1 MINIVGEDDILF
13 DSVMLHAQAKP
24 ALVVVFVIASVILLF
39 AIPYFLK
46 QSRVYG
52 SMFNFASSVRK
63 WSAGISALLVL
74 GIGFYF
80 LTPYV
85 EPPSDEI
92 AIVIGNTQNT
102 PAPSLNGEI
111 SDTIVATMLAHKG
124 SESSEI
130 ADSIKFVSAIKQPA
144 VISLKSL
151 GVEVRQISNNSSN
164 AKRDARI
171 NIEALTSKLNGLA
184 PVDSGANYLEAIVT
198 ASRNVKPGS
207 KIIVVGS
214 GLSDSGH
221 LNFSKTSILTN
232 EEARAQA
239 LSALREVYKGGD
251 VLEDFTVE
259 FHGLG
264 DTTAPQEA
272 LSSLQK
278 GIVEDIYKEA
288 IRNLGGRAIVNTR
301 TQVGA
306 SVATKYEVGTTDTGC
321 GDINL
326 IFDENDIKFVGDKA
340 VFIDKAAATKALS
353 TIKVIWDKQRD
364 TIQSIQVDG
373 YTAHYPGAGILSQD
387 RANTVKDALV
397 ALGVSSDKITASGK
411 GYGPYDTDPKNR
423 VVKVNIS
430 RDNNQCS
437 N

>member
-1 MINIVGEDDILF
+1 MF
-13 DSVMLHAQAKP
+13 DSIVLHAQTKP
-24 ALVVVFVIASVILLF
+24 ALVVVFAIALVILLF

-52 SMFNFASSVRK
+52 SMFNFASQGRK
-63 WSAGISALLVL
+63 VSAGISALLVA

-102 PAPSLNGEI
+102 PAPSVNAEVSEL
-111 SDTIVATMLAHKG
+111 IVATMLAHKG
-124 SESSEI
+124 DDSGTI
-130 ADSIKFVSAIKQPA
+130 ADSIKFVSAVKQPT
-144 VISLKSL
+144 VISLKKL
-151 GVEVRQISNNSSN
+151 GVETREISNNNSN

-171 NIEALTSKLNGLA
+171 NVEAITEKLNGLV
-184 PVDSGANYLEAIVT
+184 PSDSGANYLEAIVV

-207 KIIVVGS
+207 RIIVVGS

-221 LNFSKTSILTN
+221 LNFSKTNILTN
-232 EEARAQA
+232 EEARGQA
-239 LSALREVYKGGD
+239 LGALQELYKGGNA
-251 VLEDFTVE
+251 LEDYTVE
-259 FHGLG
+259 FYGLG
-264 DTTAPQEA
+264 DTVAPQEA

-278 GIVEDIYKEA
+278 GIVGDIYKEA

-301 TQVGA
+301 TQVGEP
-306 SVATKYEVGTTDTGC
+306 VATTYEVGTTDTGC

-326 IFDENDIKFVGDKA
+326 IFDDNDIKFVGDKA

-353 TIKVIWDKQRD
+353 SIKVIWDKQRD
-364 TIQSIQVDG
+364 TIQSIQIDG
-373 YTAHYPGAGILSQD
+373 YTAHYPGAGVLSQD
-387 RANTVKDALV
+387 RANIVKEALV
-397 ALGVSSDKITASGK
+397 GLGITSSKITATGK
-411 GYGPYDTDPKNR
+411 GYGPYDTDAKNR
-423 VVKVNIS
+423 TVKVNIS
-430 RDNNQCS
+430 RDNNQCG